1 MSHLGEETGNRN
13 EGWRERIP
21 ELIRLAREAQTNAYA
36 PYSHYLVGAVLL
48 CGDGAAVK
56 GCNIENASYGATI

>member
-21 ELIRLAREAQTNAYA
+21 ELIRLAREAQANAYA

-48 CGDGAAVK
+48 CGEDRKSVV
-56 GCNIENASYGATI
+56 